1 MAGRSTRRWLRTPTR
16 RRPPAEDAGVEGA
29 EPATVAPTAPKP
41 SGATALKARALGLM
55 RGMRRPKKDVET
67 PVYDGPLAG
76 DEAFV
81 SAVATAPGASAVGD
95 DPTLIDAL
103 FDTDAHLADGVW
115 SS

>member
-1 MAGRSTRRWLRTPTR
+1 MTP
-16 RRPPAEDAGVEGA
+16 A
-29 EPATVAPTAPKP
+29 APKP

-103 FDTDAHLADGVW
+103 FDADAPPGRRGWTSRPDRPGLGHPCG
-115 SS
+115 